1 MSIKK
6 YIIEQFDLHKLM
18 QPEDVAKLCY
28 QAALGA
34 EHLLTDPDG
43 ARRYFNSEFESV
55 SARDCLLYEK
65 ISDNTVRVD
74 LGAWKAKGLPGEWL
88 FNMFYASACPR
99 VNGKKLL
106 VEYLSEAEGCF
117 GSVKRSFSGYEWESF
132 VKGYIDKGMPSI
144 HHSEIYREAEKPSY
158 RVIDSKFLSVFPIL
172 ERIIS
177 KAEEIVVIAID
188 GRAASG
194 KSTLADM
201 LAMTTDASI
210 VRIDD
215 FFLPPILRTEQR
227 LAEAGGNIHYERFIS
242 EVLPHLRGQEA
253 FEYGIFDCSRMA
265 ICEKRRV
272 MRSKIRIVEGSYS
285 RHPSFGD
292 YADISVFVTVSPEEQ
307 MRRIFRRNG
316 EMLAKMFA
324 EKWIPME
331 EKYFDAFS
339 IKESADI
346 VISTEY

>member
-1 MSIKK
+1 MSIRK
-6 YIIEQFDLHKLM
+6 YIIEQFELHRSM
-18 QPEDVAKLCY
+18 RPDDVVKLCY

-55 SARDCLLYEK
+55 DERSGALYEK
-65 ISDNTVRVD
+65 ISDDIARVD
-74 LGAWKAKGLPGEWL
+74 LGAWKAKGMPSEWL
-88 FNMFYASACPR
+88 FNMFYASACPKTD
-99 VNGKKLL
+99 GKKKL

-117 GSVKRSFSGYEWESF
+117 KSVQKSFSYGEWEAF
-132 VKGYIDKGMPSI
+132 VNGYINEGMPSI
-144 HHSEIYREAEKPSY
+144 HHSSTYREAEKPSY
-158 RVIDSKFLSVFPIL
+158 RVIDAKFLAVIPIL
-172 ERIIS
+172 EKIS
-177 KAEEIVVIAID
+177 RNITDPTVVAID

-194 KSTLADM
+194 KSTLADI
-201 LAMTTDASI
+201 LAMTTGASV

-215 FFLPPILRTEQR
+215 FFLPPSLRDEQR
-227 LAEAGGNIHYERFIS
+227 LSEAGGNIHYERFIS
-242 EVLPHLRGQEA
+242 EVLPLLHENES

-272 MRSKIRIVEGSYS
+272 CKSNIRIVEGSYS
-285 RHPSFGD
+285 HHPKFGE
-292 YADISVFVTVSPEEQ
+292 YADVSIFLTVSPEEQ
-307 MRRIFRRNG
+307 SRRIFKRNG

-339 IKESADI
+339 IKERADI
-346 VISTEY
+346 VISTE

>member
-1 MSIKK
+1 MR
-6 YIIEQFDLHKLM
+6 
-18 QPEDVAKLCY
+18 PEDVAKLCY

-43 ARRYFNSEFESV
+43 ARRYFIAEFEAV
-55 SARDCLLYEK
+55 SARDCPLFEK
-65 ISDNTVRVD
+65 ISDSTVRVD

-99 VNGKKLL
+99 VDRKKLL
-106 VEYLSEAEGCF
+106 VEYLCDAEDCF
-117 GSVKRSFSGYEWESF
+117 CGVEKTFSNYEWATF
-132 VKGYIDKGMPSI
+132 VKSYIDEGMPSI
-144 HHSEIYREAEKPSY
+144 HHSAAYREAEKPSY
-158 RVIDSKFLSVFPIL
+158 RVIDSKFLSVIPIL
-172 ERIIS
+172 EKTVLMS
-177 KAEEIVVIAID
+177 NEITVVSID

-201 LAMTTDASI
+201 IAMTTGASI

-215 FFLPPILRTEQR
+215 FFLPPALRTEER
-227 LAEAGGNIHYERFIS
+227 FSEAGGNIHYERFIS
-242 EVLPHLRGQEA
+242 EVLPQLRSQEA

-272 MRSKIRIVEGSYS
+272 TKSKIRIVEGSYS
-285 RHPSFGD
+285 HHPKFGE
-292 YADISVFVTVSPEEQ
+292 YADITVFVTVSPEEQ
-307 MRRIFRRNG
+307 SRRIFIRNG
-316 EMLAKMFA
+316 EMMAKMFA

-339 IKESADI
+339 IKEGSHI
-346 VISTEY
+346 VVSTE

>member
-6 YIIEQFDLHKLM
+6 YIIEQFELHKSM
-18 QPEDVAKLCY
+18 RPEDVVKLCY

-34 EHLLTDPDG
+34 EHLLTDLDG

-55 SARDCLLYEK
+55 EERSGALYEK
-65 ISDNTVRVD
+65 LSDEIIRVD
-74 LGAWKAKGLPGEWL
+74 LGAWKAKGMPSEWL
-88 FNMFYASACPR
+88 FNMFCASACPR
-99 VNGKKLL
+99 NDGKKLL
-106 VEYLSEAEGCF
+106 VEYLSEAEECF
-117 GSVKRSFSGYEWESF
+117 KSVHKSFSYGEWEALVSL
-132 VKGYIDKGMPSI
+132 YISKGMPAV
-144 HHSEIYREAEKPSY
+144 HHSSAYREAERPAY
-158 RVIDSKFLSVFPIL
+158 RVIDAKFLSVIPVL
-172 ERIIS
+172 EKIS
-177 KAEEIVVIAID
+177 RNITYPAVVAID

-201 LAMTTDASI
+201 LAMATGASI

-215 FFLPPILRTEQR
+215 FFLPPALRTEQR
-227 LAEAGGNIHYERFIS
+227 LSEAGGNIHYERFIS
-242 EVLPHLRGQEA
+242 EALPHLRGDDP
-253 FEYGIFDCSRMA
+253 FEYGIFDCSKMA

-272 MRSKIRIVEGSYS
+272 TRSNIRIVEGSYS
-285 RHPSFGD
+285 HHPKFGE

-339 IKESADI
+339 IKERADI